1 MSSALSVFDYLDCS
15 LELSK
20 ITVHITCLMFAA
32 LLLLS
37 TFITLTNSLHIFF
50 QGKSVQ
56 SLSRNRI

>member
-20 ITVHITCLMFAA
+20 ITVHITCLVFAA
-32 LLLLS
+32 LLPLS
-37 TFITLTNSLHIFF
+37 TSITLTHSLPIFF

-56 SLSRNRI
+56 GL